1 MGEGMTT
8 VTIRRIQRL
17 RRVRRD
23 LYLEFSAAV
32 EPLEKHRISRRL
44 DKVCHTLRTI
54 SGQSRFV

>member
-1 MGEGMTT
+1 MTT

-32 EPLEKHRISRRL
+32 ELMEKQKITRKL